1 MLGYS
6 QYSQVSC
13 SLIVQQK
20 IRVFLLSK
28 FIFNKGIV
36 GFLKNSSLATNSIQQ
51 SVVDIYYT
59 LFVDFLKD
67 SGVYEE
73 YLFTSLLIDEP
84 SYDFITNEESAT
96 ITKAEDSLKEVFFKI
111 FKEILGLKGE
121 QKTDSSPTQSS
132 IQLFLFSLV
141 EGGRLRSIPK
151 YENGDVIDVN
161 YDPNAPENADT
172 YVGKKEEKAEKLGA
186 RNLYLINSE
195 KEINEMFKQTDIKD
209 VFYLETF
216 YRVKKEATEKL
227 SEDEIKRGQFLS
239 ITEIVDY
246 VKDNKDKGVEGKDLV
261 LGIRLMLNTTGLID
275 FSKVNTQ
282 DQEQT
287 VLKEMP
293 IAYKEALSVFPQF
306 LPFLNGTGGWFGKE
320 SYLSALFRFGL
331 QQPTSTN
338 YLAIKN
344 FDKMN
349 PSIQLSGEQFFLTR
363 SNDAVGDPNSFKF
376 SKSLMAVEKVE
387 GAVTGKETVFEVQ
400 PSPSGVGTINVPVEK
415 EIKEDLFYVYFPI
428 VLSEF
433 VSDKL
438 NTTTEDLLEGL
449 EKTTTLNAVFD
460 QSGAAKFIGFA
471 PVFQVILDILSKGQK
486 DFFLLDSN
494 SLVKRQNDLLDN
506 MLKDLINFDKE

>member
-28 FIFNKGIV
+28 FIFNRGVI
-36 GFLKNSSLATNSIQQ
+36 GFLKNSSLATGSIQQ
-51 SVVDIYYT
+51 SVVDIYYA

-67 SGVYEE
+67 SGIYEE
-73 YLFTSLLIDEP
+73 YLFTSLLVDEP
-84 SYDFITNEESAT
+84 NYDFITNEETAT
-96 ITKAEDSLKEVFFKI
+96 ITKAEDALKEVFFKT
-111 FKEILGLKGE
+111 FKEIVGLKGE
-121 QKTDSSPTQSS
+121 QEADSSPTQSS
-132 IQLFLFSLV
+132 IQLFLSSLV

-161 YDPNAPENADT
+161 YDHNAPENADT
-172 YVGKKEEKAEKLGA
+172 YVGKKEEKAKKLGA

-227 SEDEIKRGQFLS
+227 SENEIKRGQFLS

-246 VKDNKDKGVEGKDLV
+246 VKDNKDRGIEGKDLV

-282 DQEQT
+282 VQEQT

-293 IAYKEALSVFPQF
+293 IAYKEALSAFPQF
-306 LPFLNGTGGWFGKE
+306 LPFLNGAGGWFGKE

-349 PSIQLSGEQFFLTR
+349 PSMHLSGEQFFLTR
-363 SNDAVGDPNSFKF
+363 SKDAVGDPNSFKF
-376 SKSLMAVEKVE
+376 SKSLMAVEK
-387 GAVTGKETVFEVQ
+387 KE
-400 PSPSGVGTINVPVEK
+400 N
-415 EIKEDLFYVYFPI
+415 LFYVYFPI

-433 VSDKL
+433 VSDSL
-438 NTTTEDLLEGL
+438 NVTTENLLGGL
-449 EKTTTLNAVFD
+449 EKTTTLNALFD

-486 DFFLLDSN
+486 DFFLLDPN
-494 SLVKRQNDLLDN
+494 SLVKRQNELLDN